1 MAAKAGI
8 FANSVTYDCY
18 PAPFLL
24 REQLA
29 YPGEVLTVK
38 DSPRTRH
45 S

>member
-8 FANSVTYDCY
+8 FANPVTMTAT
-18 PAPFLL
+18 PLLL

-29 YPGEVLTVK
+29 HPGEVLTVK